1 MVYVSSCQSTWRSAS
16 SQGSNEGNHAIDI
29 HGNDRW
35 YWWQSYPSGWKNWAG
50 VCIPCSP
57 PLPTCK
63 AMFARQGKGGSWCS
77 YNDNHNRLVGTC
89 SMPDCR
95 RINSDGVDGSKH
107 LLPIS
112 ITGSGNGETSP
123 WGWSPR
129 TVEISFEQPHIP
141 FWEVGHQRCNNLPFP
156 GKGWIHSDWPLALC
170 ATAQTLIFF

>member
-1 MVYVSSCQSTWRSAS
+1 MVLVAVISVRVKELGWCL
-16 SQGSNEGNHAIDI
+16 
-29 HGNDRW
+29 
-35 YWWQSYPSGWKNWAG
+35 YPL
-50 VCIPCSP
+50 
-57 PLPTCK
+57 LPTITRMQGT
-63 AMFARQGKGGSWCS
+63 MFARQGKGGSWCS

-170 ATAQTLIFF
+170 ATAQTDIFLANIPSGSYRSDGGMTPS